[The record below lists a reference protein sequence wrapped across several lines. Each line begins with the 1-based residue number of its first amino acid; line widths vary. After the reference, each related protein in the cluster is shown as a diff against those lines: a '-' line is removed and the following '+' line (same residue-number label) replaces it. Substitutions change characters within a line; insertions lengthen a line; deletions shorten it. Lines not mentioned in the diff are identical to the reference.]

1 MSKSVWSGIIRLLA
15 TIAIA
20 ALAVIAAGQTPG

>member
-1 MSKSVWSGIIRLLA
+1 MLKLDFAAGLA

-20 ALAVIAAGQTPG
+20 ALALPFSRDQSLAA